1 IWAAALLGI
10 IAGTPDWKRW
20 HLRPALR
27 IPLAM
32 WALAIAATWPIV
44 VLREFDFTT
53 MTAGAWRT
61 SNTHIGVPPSL
72 AAMGVANAAANQ
84 LVALLCID
92 WLFGRYSDEPGEA
105 YARDVVYW
113 LGLGCLVSV
122 AVAFDQAVVDIG
134 FLNTGIFAGTG

>member
-1 IWAAALLGI
+1 
-10 IAGTPDWKRW
+10 
-20 HLRPALR
+20 
-27 IPLAM
+27 
-32 WALAIAATWPIV
+32 
-44 VLREFDFTT
+44 
-53 MTAGAWRT
+53 
-61 SNTHIGVPPSL
+61 NTHIGVPPSL

-134 FLNTGIFAGTG
+134 FLNTGIFAGTGRASGTLTDANPYGVITALWGPACVALIAWVVGTISVME